1 LTFAFKALRCLAG
14 MARAAWPLL
23 LLAGLGAA
31 PARAAEAP
39 PILLRVVGGHDGLG
53 QYLDQEVPF
62 WTRRVPELTAG
73 QAVATIAPFDR
84 SGIRGEEMLKLMRL
98 GVVPFGTVPLGL
110 AAANDPELNAIDLP
124 ALSPD
129 LATLGRMVALW
140 QPHLAAV
147 LRERYGVEL
156 LAIYTHAAQVV
167 FCRQPFTGLA
177 DLVGRRVRTS
187 SVGQSEL
194 VTALRGVPV
203 VVPFAETVVALRGG
217 VVECA
222 ITGALAG
229 NRIGLHQVASHVSPL
244 SISWL
249 VSIFGANQAAWAA
262 LPETVRTRLR
272 DGLAQ
277 LQQEIWEKA
286 DQDSREGL
294 ACNAGLPGCL
304 TGQRGRMQIV
314 QENWV
319 DGTRR
324 TQLLAETVV
333 PNWVER
339 CGRDCATAWNRIAA
353 PLVHIWAAE
362 E

>member
-1 LTFAFKALRCLAG
+1 LTFAFRALRCLAG
-14 MARAAWPLL
+14 VARAAWPLL

-31 PARAAEAP
+31 PVRAAEVP
-39 PILLRVVGGHDGLG
+39 PILLRIVGGHGGIG

-62 WTRRVPELTAG
+62 WTRRVPELTDG
-73 QAVATIAPFDR
+73 RAVATIAPFDR
-84 SGIRGEEMLKLMRL
+84 SGIRGEEMLHLMRL

-140 QPHLAAV
+140 RPHLAAV

-167 FCRQPFTGLA
+167 FCRQPFAGLA
-177 DLVGRRVRTS
+177 DLAGRRVRTS

-203 VVPFAETVVALRGG
+203 VVPFAETAAALRGG

-229 NRIGLHQVASHVSPL
+229 NRIGLHQEASHVSPL

-249 VSIFGANQAAWAA
+249 VSVFGANQAAWTA

-286 DQDSREGL
+286 DRDGREGL

-304 TGQRGRMQIV
+304 TGQSGRMQV
-314 QENWV
+314 VRENWA

-339 CGRDCATAWNRIAA
+339 CGRDCAIAWNRIAA
-353 PLVHIWAAE
+353 PLLHIWAAE